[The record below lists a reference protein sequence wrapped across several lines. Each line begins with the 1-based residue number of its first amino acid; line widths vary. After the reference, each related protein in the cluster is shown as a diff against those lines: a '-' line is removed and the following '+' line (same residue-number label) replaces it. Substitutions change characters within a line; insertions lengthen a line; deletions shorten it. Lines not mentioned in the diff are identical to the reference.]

1 MRLHGLKCGM
11 ESDCESNHVPESLGD
26 NFDSD
31 READVLEEMKS
42 IESSTIN
49 RFLQGV
55 LEWNTGL
62 EC

>member
-1 MRLHGLKCGM
+1 M